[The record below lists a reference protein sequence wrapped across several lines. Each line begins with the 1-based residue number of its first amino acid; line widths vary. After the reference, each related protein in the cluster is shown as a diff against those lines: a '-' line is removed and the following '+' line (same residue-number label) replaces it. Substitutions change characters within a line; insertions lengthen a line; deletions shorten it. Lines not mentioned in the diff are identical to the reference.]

1 MTAPIVCPHCNAEV
15 ESSGAPVPFCC
26 IGCKTAH
33 GLLTAAG
40 LDGFYRLRG
49 DTRLSA
55 IGARSNTPKE
65 RLWLAPLFDA
75 AESKAGAATLIP
87 LRIDVQGLE
96 CAACVWLLEKLFL
109 RHPGAASIEVNPA
122 IGRIELSYRKTATQP
137 QEGRLA
143 VEQFLD
149 EAEQLGYRTGPA
161 HKDSDAP
168 MDDLVLRLGLCAAM
182 AMNSM
187 IFAFSQYF
195 GLSKASDGTLY
206 KLFSLGGF
214 LLATATVLLGGTVFF
229 RSAYL
234 ALSRRILHMDVPI
247 ALGILLTYVGSV
259 WSYLLAEGRAAY
271 FDTLCIFITL
281 MLLGRLLQRRLASHN
296 RQRLL
301 ADNTVDG
308 LLIRTITET
317 TSKEGTK
324 QTKLSLLP
332 AASVQRGSLL
342 LCAPGELLPV
352 SAQLVD
358 SDGEFS
364 LDWIMGESVPVH
376 HQQGAVI
383 PAGAHNRGQ
392 TAVKL
397 RAEEAFSASQLRDLL
412 CAPSRTQTLPGDEA
426 APADSTLGTEFWDF
440 LSRYYVAAVLTLAA
454 LAFALWWHAGALR
467 ATEVAVAV
475 LVVTCPCALGIA
487 TPLAYELA
495 QVTLRRR
502 GLFVRTPSFFDRAL
516 KVRHVL
522 LDKTGTVT
530 LSQLVLSSDHALTT
544 LPSEATRALYQM
556 VARSNHPVSRAIL
569 ASLQRDAQD
578 LEFSDSATVIEHA
591 GQGLSLQSGDHLY
604 RLGRPAFALCQDTS
618 QDAQPVEA
626 AQVILSC
633 DGIALGQFSLTE
645 QLCQDASAEVTAL
658 KEAGYLLHIL
668 SGDRRDK
675 VDAIAAQLQIS
686 DAHAALTPTQKQA
699 LVQKLDHGT
708 HSTLMIGDGINDALA
723 FSAAACAGTP
733 AIDRPTLP
741 ARADFYYSGVGIG
754 PVSCALSTAHKLRA
768 VILRNM
774 ALAGLYNSVVIGLS
788 IAGLMT
794 PLRCAVAMPISSLLM
809 IAVTVASF
817 RSQDTQRAA
826 TTSQPVHPSSTE
838 LALAQGVSS

>member
-1 MTAPIVCPHCNAEV
+1 MTAPIVCTHCNAEV
-15 ESSGAPVPFCC
+15 EPGGAYAPFCC
-26 IGCKTAH
+26 IGCRTAH
-33 GLLTAAG
+33 GLLTEAG

-49 DTRLSA
+49 DKRISA
-55 IGARSNTPKE
+55 IGERHIAQTE
-65 RLWLAPLFDA
+65 RLWLAPLFDS
-75 AESKAGAATLIP
+75 AERRAGPSTLIP

-122 IGRIELSYRKTATQP
+122 VGRIDLSYRRSPAEPEQ
-137 QEGRLA
+137 GRRA

-161 HKDSDAP
+161 QKDSDAP

-195 GLSKASDGTLY
+195 GLSKASDGALY

-259 WSYLLAEGRAAY
+259 WSYVVAEGRAAY

-281 MLLGRLLQRRLASHN
+281 MLLGRLLQRRIASHN

-308 LLIRTITET
+308 LLVRSLTET
-317 TSKEGTK
+317 LSAEGTK
-324 QTKLSLLP
+324 QSKLSLI
-332 AASVQRGSLL
+332 AAAQIQRGTIL
-342 LCAPGELLPV
+342 LCAPGELIPV
-352 SAQLVD
+352 AAKLLDAS
-358 SDGEFS
+358 GEFS
-364 LDWIMGESVPVH
+364 LDWIMGESAPVH
-376 HQQGAVI
+376 HAHGAVV

-397 RAEEAFSASQLRDLL
+397 CAEESFRASTLRDLL
-412 CAPSRTQTLPGDEA
+412 STPLKTQTLPGDEA
-426 APADSTLGTEFWDF
+426 APSDSTLGTEFWDF
-440 LSRYYVAAVLTLAA
+440 LSRYYVAAVLMLAT
-454 LAFALWWHAGALR
+454 LAFALWWQAGTLR

-495 QVTLRRR
+495 QVQLRRR

-530 LSQLVLSSDHALTT
+530 LSQLVLSSDHALST
-544 LPSEATRALYQM
+544 LPFETKRALYQM

-569 ASLQRDAQD
+569 RALQ
-578 LEFSDSATVIEHA
+578 SDSSALDFSESASVIEHV
-591 GQGLSLQSGDHLY
+591 GQGLSLHTEQHCY
-604 RLGRPAFALCQDTS
+604 RLGRPSFALS
-618 QDAQPVEA
+618 QTEEGSGADAESAHV
-626 AQVILSC
+626 VLGC
-633 DGIALGQFSLTE
+633 DGTELARFSLKE
-645 QLCQDASAEVTAL
+645 QLCRDAEAEVHSL
-658 KEAGYLLHIL
+658 KEAGYLLHIV
-668 SGDRRDK
+668 SGDRAEK
-675 VDAIAAQLQIS
+675 VEAIATQLQIPS
-686 DAHAALTPTQKQA
+686 AHAELSPTQKQA
-699 LVQKLDHGT
+699 LVQQIDQGT

-741 ARADFYYSGVGIG
+741 ARADFYFAGVGIG
-754 PVSCALSTAHKLRA
+754 PVALALRTAHKLRA
-768 VILRNM
+768 VIVRNM

-788 IAGLMT
+788 LAGLMT
-794 PLRCAVAMPISSLLM
+794 PLRCAVAMPISSLLL

-817 RSQDTQRAA
+817 RDARVNVEEGPQR
-826 TTSQPVHPSSTE
+826 VDPSSVK

>member
-1 MTAPIVCPHCNAEV
+1 MTAPIVCTHCNAEV
-15 ESSGAPVPFCC
+15 EPNGAYAPFCC
-26 IGCKTAH
+26 IGCRTAH
-33 GLLTAAG
+33 GLLTASG

-49 DTRLSA
+49 DTRLTS
-55 IGARSNTPKE
+55 IGNRTTEQKE
-65 RLWLAPLFDA
+65 RLWLAPLFDV
-75 AESKAGAATLIP
+75 AESKAGQATLIP

-96 CAACVWLLEKLFL
+96 CAACVWLLEKLYL

-122 IGRIELSYRKTATQP
+122 IGRIELSYRRDPARP

-149 EAEQLGYRTGPA
+149 EAEQLGYRSGPA
-161 HKDSDAP
+161 QKDSDAP

-195 GLSKASDGTLY
+195 GLSKASDGTIY

-214 LLATATVLLGGTVFF
+214 LLATATVILGGTVFF

-234 ALSRRILHMDVPI
+234 ALQRRILHMDVPI

-259 WSYLLAEGRAAY
+259 WSYVVAEGRAAY

-308 LLIRTITET
+308 LLVRTITET
-317 TSKEGTK
+317 ENPTGAK
-324 QTKLSLLP
+324 QRKLSLIP
-332 AASVQRGSLL
+332 AVQIQRGTTL
-342 LCAPGELLPV
+342 LCAKGELIPV
-352 SAQLVD
+352 AAKLLD
-358 SDGEFS
+358 ADGEFS
-364 LDWIMGESVPVH
+364 LDWIMGESAPVH
-376 HQQGAVI
+376 HPQGTII
-383 PAGAHNRGQ
+383 PAGAHNRGN
-392 TAVKL
+392 TAVRL
-397 RAEEAFSASQLRDLL
+397 CAEESFRASKLRDLL
-412 CAPSRTQTLPGDEA
+412 CSPTQTQTLPGDETS
-426 APADSTLGTEFWDF
+426 PSDSTLGTEFWDF
-440 LSRYYVAAVLTLAA
+440 LSRYYVTAVLMLATLG
-454 LAFALWWHAGALR
+454 FALWWHAGTLR
-467 ATEVAVAV
+467 AAEVSVAV

-495 QVTLRRR
+495 QVRLRRR

-516 KVRHVL
+516 KVQHVL

-530 LSQLVLSSDHALTT
+530 LSQLVLSSNQT
-544 LPSEATRALYQM
+544 LGTLDVDSKHALYQM
-556 VARSNHPVSRAIL
+556 VTRSNHPVSRAIL
-569 ASLQRDAQD
+569 FALQ
-578 LEFSDSATVIEHA
+578 SDSAALDFSDTASVIEHV
-591 GQGLSLQSGDHLY
+591 GQGLSLQTAQHCY
-604 RLGRPAFALCQDTS
+604 RLGRPSFVLRSTQEGTEHERDG
-618 QDAQPVEA
+618 
-626 AQVILSC
+626 AQVVFGC
-633 DGIALGQFSLTE
+633 DGTELAQFSLQE
-645 QLCQDASAEVTAL
+645 QLCRDAEAEVLSL

-668 SGDRRDK
+668 SGDRAEK
-675 VDAIAAQLQIS
+675 VQAIATQLQIP
-686 DAHAALTPTQKQA
+686 DAHAELTPTQKQT
-699 LVQKLDHGT
+699 LVQQLDRGMHN
-708 HSTLMIGDGINDALA
+708 TLMIGDGINDALA

-741 ARADFYYSGVGIG
+741 ARADFYFTGVGIG
-754 PVSCALSTAHKLRA
+754 PISLALRTAHKLRA

-788 IAGLMT
+788 LAGLMT

-817 RSQDTQRAA
+817 REQTIGPQGAR
-826 TTSQPVHPSSTE
+826 TTHILPSSAK
-838 LALAQGVSS
+838 LALSQGASS